1 MSSTETVLLADAM
14 LTPAGVVAPAE
25 LAFDA
30 AGRIVYAG
38 SPRVAGTG
46 HEEVSMQT
54 GGTLPGEGVHAA
66 NVVVRDLT
74 GHVLMPGLVNGH
86 THSAMTLLR
95 GVSDDEGF
103 MPWLAAV
110 QALEQHLTH
119 DDVAVGLQLAM
130 VEMIETGTVAFA
142 DMYHWDERLIEL
154 VRGAGMRA
162 MVALAS
168 FAPEAVGFPG
178 VASWT
183 GVDAVAH
190 TEDLA
195 ERYAG
200 DAQIRVAYGPHAP
213 YTCPPE
219 FLREIA
225 ERAKRTGIPIHTH
238 VSESAAEVAQISE
251 QYGATPAA
259 HLASLGLFDANVLA
273 AHCVH
278 LTHSE
283 VEEMAR
289 YGVAVSHNPVSNLK
303 LGCGIAPLP
312 QWQEAG
318 LRVSLGT
325 DSVASN
331 NSLDLFEEIK
341 LAALLHRG
349 VQQDAA
355 AVRAADVLAIATR
368 GGADALGFTETGA
381 LEVGLLADVIALDV
395 TGSNATPLDLSG
407 ADADAL
413 TSHLGFAA
421 TGQDVRH
428 VFIGGRHVYADG
440 THLTIDA
447 GAVRGRAK
455 VARARLHEAA
465 ANAAAAATDATAADA
480 AAGVATASPADQ
492 G

>member
-1 MSSTETVLLADAM
+1 MSNRDTVLLADAM
-14 LTPAGVVAPAE
+14 LTPDGAVAPAE
-25 LAFDA
+25 LAFDSS
-30 AGRIVYAG
+30 GRISYAG
-38 SPRVAGTG
+38 APRDSRPELSSTA
-46 HEEVSMQT
+46 
-54 GGTLPGEGVHAA
+54 
-66 NVVVRDLT
+66 VVRDLA

-142 DMYHWDERLIEL
+142 DMYHWDEQLIEL

-168 FAPEAVGFPG
+168 FSPEAVGFPG
-178 VASWT
+178 VAPWN
-183 GVDAVAH
+183 GVDVVAH
-190 TEDLA
+190 TEELA
-195 ERYAG
+195 ARYAG
-200 DAQIRVAYGPHAP
+200 DPHIRVAYGPHAP

-219 FLREIA
+219 FLRDIA
-225 ERAKRTGIPIHTH
+225 ERAQRHGIPIHTH
-238 VSESAAEVAQISE
+238 ISESAAEVAQITE

-278 LTHSE
+278 LTQDE
-283 VEEMAR
+283 IADMAR
-289 YGVAVSHNPVSNLK
+289 YGAAVSHNPVSNLK
-303 LGCGIAPLP
+303 LGCGIAALP
-312 QWQEAG
+312 EWQQAG

-341 LAALLHRG
+341 LASTLHRG
-349 VQQDAA
+349 ARQDAA
-355 AVRAADVLAIATR
+355 VVKAADVLAIATS
-368 GGADALGFTETGA
+368 GGADALGFTDSGA
-381 LEVGLLADVIALDV
+381 LEAGRLADVIALDV
-395 TGSNATPLDLSG
+395 TGSNATPLDLAG
-407 ADADAL
+407 ADAAAL

-421 TGQDVRH
+421 TGSDVRH

-447 GAVRGRAK
+447 DAVRGRARA
-455 VARARLHEAA
+455 ARSRLRAA
-465 ANAAAAATDATAADA
+465 AADA
-480 AAGVATASPADQ
+480 AADAAVDEATDAAAAAE
-492 G
+492 

>member
-1 MSSTETVLLADAM
+1 MGIRETVLLADAM

-38 SPRVAGTG
+38 SPRVSGTG
-46 HEEVSMQT
+46 HEEISVQL
-54 GGTLPGEGVHAA
+54 GGTLPGEGAHAA
-66 NVVVRDLT
+66 DVVVRDLT

-110 QALEQHLTH
+110 QSLEQHLTH

-178 VASWT
+178 VSPWNGA
-183 GVDAVAH
+183 DAVAH
-190 TEDLA
+190 TEALA

-200 DAQIRVAYGPHAP
+200 DPQIRVAYGPHAP

-238 VSESAAEVAQISE
+238 ISESAAEVAQITE

-278 LTHSE
+278 LTQRE
-283 VEEMAR
+283 IDDMAR
-289 YGVAVSHNPVSNLK
+289 YGAAVSHNPVSNLK
-303 LGCGIAPLP
+303 LGCGIAALP
-312 QWQEAG
+312 EWQEAG

-341 LAALLHRG
+341 LASILHRG
-349 VQQDAA
+349 AKQDAA
-355 AVRAADVLAIATR
+355 VVKAADVLAIATS
-368 GGADALGFTETGA
+368 GGADALGFTESGA
-381 LEVGLLADVIALDV
+381 LAVGLLADVIALDV
-395 TGSNATPLDLSG
+395 TGSGATPLDLAG
-407 ADADAL
+407 ADAAAL

-421 TGQDVRH
+421 TGSDVRH

-447 GAVRGRAK
+447 EAVRARAR
-455 VARARLHEAA
+455 VARARLRA
-465 ANAAAAATDATAADA
+465 AADA
-480 AAGVATASPADQ
+480 ATAQPDQ